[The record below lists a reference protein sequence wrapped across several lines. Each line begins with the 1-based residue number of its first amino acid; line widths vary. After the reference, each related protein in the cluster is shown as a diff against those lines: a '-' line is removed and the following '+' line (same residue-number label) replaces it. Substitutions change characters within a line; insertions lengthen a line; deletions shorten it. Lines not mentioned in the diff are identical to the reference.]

1 MQYHI
6 IQCNTKKYQ
15 ENTSLT
21 NLTMLTY
28 LAIFSNSHIS
38 IFDLCTL
45 KENKFYLICV
55 FYSQKIAF
63 KYYFQLPRWK
73 HVWVKTMM
81 SVYPARMASWLM
93 WLTPS
98 TGALRLKARSVRLS
112 TLTQNALTMSSV
124 LFLAGL

>member
-21 NLTMLTY
+21 NLTY
-28 LAIFSNSHIS
+28 LAFFSNSYIS

-63 KYYFQLPRWK
+63 KSYFQLPRWK

-93 WLTPS
+93 WSTPS
-98 TGALRLKARSVRLS
+98 TGAFRLKALSVHLS
-112 TLTQNALTMSSV
+112 TLTQNALTTSSV
-124 LFLAGL
+124 FFLAGS